1 MAKKINIGK
10 NITVNFDLKPF
21 KDKVAQI
28 KALPAP
34 KKLALAAGLLAAL
47 FVIIGIVSA
56 LTDNGFE
63 ELSSNQSENSHAN
76 TAQTNPNTKE
86 PASKEE
92 PAYTLKPYQGDV
104 YAIKKP
110 GNWKATDNLNAIEAS
125 DPDDP
130 LTGVSGSIIM
140 GAFGTQSPEG
150 HIQSVLSSIGATDV
164 TYEHTSNEERVRERW
179 TGLIWV
185 VKTRIFTFTD
195 ASGNRVKAKAV
206 AGVLQGA
213 GQYVAMVSA
222 FQTTPAKWNKWAPTL
237 ERIMQTIQITDGSR
251 VAGHDKV
258 RLPTAADVK
267 SDSSPL
273 MESWEYKN
281 RSESRTN
288 QDYSDAILGQ
298 ESGLQSPSTGKDY
311 TLPLSSYDPTEGGYR
326 NPDNPTEI
334 LTDVY

>member
-10 NITVNFDLKPF
+10 NRTINFDLQPF

-28 KALPAP
+28 NALSTP
-34 KKLALAAGLLAAL
+34 KKLALAGGLLVVL
-47 FVIIGIVSA
+47 FVIISIVGILIDKDS
-56 LTDNGFE
+56 E
-63 ELSSNQSENSHAN
+63 EMSSNQTENSRAN
-76 TAQTNPNTKE
+76 TAQTNANPKD
-86 PASKEE
+86 PVSEE
-92 PAYTLKPYQGDV
+92 KPAYTLKPYQGDV

-110 GNWKATDNLNAIEAS
+110 ENWKATDNLNAIEVS

-150 HIQSVLSSIGATDV
+150 HIQFVLSSIGATNV
-164 TYEHTSNEERVRERW
+164 VYEHTSSEEQVQERW
-179 TGLIWV
+179 TGLTWV
-185 VKTRIFTFTD
+185 VKTQIFTFTD
-195 ASGNRVKAKAV
+195 VSGNSVKAKAV

-237 ERIMQTIQITDGSR
+237 ERIMQTIQVTDGSR

-258 RLPTAADVK
+258 RLPTAADIK

-281 RSESRTN
+281 RSESRTG

-298 ESGLQSPSTGKDY
+298 ESGLQSPSTGQDY

-334 LTDVY
+334 LTDTY